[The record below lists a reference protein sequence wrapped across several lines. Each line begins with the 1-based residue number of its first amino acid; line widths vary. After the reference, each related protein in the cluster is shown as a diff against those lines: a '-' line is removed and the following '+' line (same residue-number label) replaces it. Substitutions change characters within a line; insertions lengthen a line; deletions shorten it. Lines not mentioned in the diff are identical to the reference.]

1 MNTAHPDH
9 HRPPAHQR
17 PPGSHHRGRS
27 YRLLLTICIGVLVS
41 FTLPAPWS
49 RLSSLGYLLLGGV
62 MLRAFSPV
70 HSSMGRGVMPKLL
83 YRISGVAA
91 LASSLIWY
99 LTPVELK
106 GTGIPLLGL
115 WTLFSVWS
123 AIRLIEALAQERE
136 VGSDVMR
143 GALAGYLMLGLS
155 GGLLCSALE
164 TIVPGS
170 FESSAVGAPG
180 QPLSGPVWGL
190 NFVRL
195 NYYAFVTLTTTGY
208 GDVAPLTPLAQM
220 ISVAIAVAGTT
231 YLTVVLGLLISRFS
245 HDDHRRSGG

>member
-1 MNTAHPDH
+1 M
-9 HRPPAHQR
+9 
-17 PPGSHHRGRS
+17 S

-41 FTLPAPWS
+41 FTLPPPWNRVS
-49 RLSSLGYLLLGGV
+49 AVGYLLLGGV

-70 HSSMGRGVMPKLL
+70 HSGNGRGKMPKLL

-91 LASSLIWY
+91 LASSLLWY

-106 GTGIPLLGL
+106 GTGIALLAL

-170 FESSAVGAPG
+170 FEASAVGAPG
-180 QPLSGPVWGL
+180 RPLSGPVWGL

-208 GDVAPLTPLAQM
+208 GDVSPLTPVAQM

-245 HDDHRRSGG
+245 HDDHRRTGG

>member
-1 MNTAHPDH
+1 MIATPPTHHHPPDQ
-9 HRPPAHQR
+9 QR
-17 PPGSHHRGRS
+17 PPGSHHRGKS

-41 FTLPAPWS
+41 FTLPAPWN
-49 RLSSLGYLLLGGV
+49 RLSSVGYLLLGGV
-62 MLRAFSPV
+62 MLRAFSPA
-70 HSSMGRGVMPKLL
+70 HSSSGRGRMPQLL
-83 YRISGVAA
+83 YRTSGVAA
-91 LASSLIWY
+91 LASGLVWY
-99 LTPVELK
+99 LTPVEHK

-123 AIRLIEALAQERE
+123 AIRLIKALARERE
-136 VGSDVMR
+136 VGGDVIR

-164 TIVPGS
+164 TIAQGS

-180 QPLSGPVWGL
+180 QSLSGPVWGL

-245 HDDHRRSGG
+245 HDDHRRHDG